1 MRICGI
7 VCEYNPF
14 HTGHRAQ
21 FDAIRAR
28 LGCDC
33 AVVCCMSGNF
43 VQRGEAALAPKHLRA
58 ESALRSGADLVL
70 ELPLPWALS
79 SAEGFAHAAVSI
91 LGASGVVT
99 DLAFGAE
106 DAELS
111 RLWPLADAALEKST
125 VDATLE
131 HLESGIPYARARERA
146 LHAVLHGEAD
156 LLQRPNNI
164 LAIEYLKAL
173 RRLQSPIQPLALP
186 RTGAGHDGEPA
197 GGFASATWLRARLR
211 AGEWEK
217 ARPYLPDSSFELLQQ
232 AAQQGGLLLSP
243 ERLECALLPV
253 LLRMDIGELAA
264 LPGASEGLEHRLYDA
279 IRRSR
284 GFDELWQTAKTKRY
298 PASRL
303 RRMLLCAYLGVTA
316 ADQAQPVPYIRV
328 LGISQAGRAL
338 LRDMAEKSALP
349 VVTRPAQI
357 KLLSAPARALFDREV
372 LADDLYRFAL
382 PCWRQERVGD
392 SWRRQAVIL

>member
-1 MRICGI
+1 MNKRK
-7 VCEYNPF
+7 ELSPP
-14 HTGHRAQ
+14 
-21 FDAIRAR
+21 
-28 LGCDC
+28 
-33 AVVCCMSGNF
+33 AVG
-43 VQRGEAALAPKHLRA
+43 
-58 ESALRSGADLVL
+58 
-70 ELPLPWALS
+70 
-79 SAEGFAHAAVSI
+79 
-91 LGASGVVT
+91 GASLLVVFAVLCMT
-99 DLAFGAE
+99 VFAL
-106 DAELS
+106 LS
-111 RLWPLADAALEKST
+111 LST
-125 VDATLE
+125 VQA
-131 HLESGIPYARARERA
+131 
-146 LHAVLHGEAD
+146 
-156 LLQRPNNI
+156 N
-164 LAIEYLKAL
+164 
-173 RRLQSPIQPLALP
+173 RRLTQAYVQSVKDYYAADCEAQSVL
-186 RTGAGHDGEPA
+186 
-197 GGFASATWLRARLR
+197 ARLR

-217 ARPYLPDSSFELLQQ
+217 ARPYLPDSSFALLQQ

-243 ERLECALLPV
+243 ERLECALLPA

-328 LGISQAGRAL
+328 LGMSQAGRAL

-382 PCWRQERVGD
+382 PCWRQERAGD